1 MTEWNMNAERKIS
14 APAAPLSHVQL
25 DGSPALNKLRGG
37 APDSNPGEARQ
48 GRKLSSLSS
57 FDGQRSRSYLPTGE
71 LTGEEDEEMD
81 HKLAQKL
88 GISDSLSDGHI
99 TPGRTSFSSPMPL
112 HPGILKHSDHDL
124 RSHQNPAYEADDVL
138 GSGPHGLPGPPGG
151 LSAGG
156 GVGGTP
162 CTPGTASTTSPT
174 SPFSLG
180 SAQSGGSVT
189 SQTSEPRRRVSIVVQ
204 EETEREREAR
214 DLARDLA
221 RERSKKL
228 STSSFASSVG
238 GLSGHSHPKANDLHQ
253 HPEVTVAAVSPA
265 VTVPCL
271 FRLRGKGY
279 GTAKG
284 IPTLIIAISGIDDAA
299 SVAGFGIISS
309 IMFSHDSLL
318 YQIVQ
323 GPLSVVMGL
332 GFGVLWGVLAKYV
345 PERNDPFVVPMR
357 VLMLFGG
364 GLIAVLGS
372 ESIGLGGAG
381 PLAVVSAAFVSCY
394 SWTQQGWEFEEN
406 PVATAFEIFWMVFE
420 PILFGLTGTMI
431 KMDELDPQNVWKV
444 IGALVTGFVN
454 GKTPTIAENGVIKKK
469 SCIEFMY
476 NKVYPDRS
484 IETAWSSSS

>member
-1 MTEWNMNAERKIS
+1 MHFLFGMPWIW
-14 APAAPLSHVQL
+14 
-25 DGSPALNKLRGG
+25 G
-37 APDSNPGEARQ
+37 
-48 GRKLSSLSS
+48 
-57 FDGQRSRSYLPTGE
+57 FI
-71 LTGEEDEEMD
+71 
-81 HKLAQKL
+81 L
-88 GISDSLSDGHI
+88 G
-99 TPGRTSFSSPMPL
+99 
-112 HPGILKHSDHDL
+112 
-124 RSHQNPAYEADDVL
+124 
-138 GSGPHGLPGPPGG
+138 
-151 LSAGG
+151 
-156 GVGGTP
+156 
-162 CTPGTASTTSPT
+162 
-174 SPFSLG
+174 
-180 SAQSGGSVT
+180 
-189 SQTSEPRRRVSIVVQ
+189 
-204 EETEREREAR
+204 
-214 DLARDLA
+214 
-221 RERSKKL
+221 
-228 STSSFASSVG
+228 
-238 GLSGHSHPKANDLHQ
+238 
-253 HPEVTVAAVSPA
+253 VTVAAVSPA

-444 IGALVTGFVN
+444 IGALVTGFVIRILFTIVVSWRSRLN
-454 GKTPTIAENGVIKKK
+454 TKEKVFVSLSLMAKASVQAALCTVPLDLIRESSQEGENAVGKEGDREHAELFLTTCVMSILLTAPSIAILMTLLGPRMLTKTTVDPEFPENWRRHTRPSLRDISIIDEGDEEDDEDNLGKL
-469 SCIEFMY
+469 SR
-476 NKVYPDRS
+476 RS
-484 IETAWSSSS
+484 SRRRSSSSKDLGKEAGNHTTTPTPSANSTTRETSLTTTSVP